1 MLTRA
6 NSTFDGPLAPLRRGF
21 LYALLRRVTALSR
34 AWCLRR
40 SPYPLDSSF
49 SKPIRV
55 ALALR
60 RNCDDRLGKHFSTR
74 TQGVPPKRTA
84 VPGWVRA
91 GHSTPGAA
99 ERAPQSGA
107 KSFAIACR
115 WEPRNGKPAN
125 QHCAEPLVSMS
136 YFRRCG
142 ANAAMDFAQRGP
154 PWGAGLGGSSGA

>member
-1 MLTRA
+1 MSEELGCLEGVGEAGGDAVVSGNGPTKAA
-6 NSTFDGPLAPLRRGF
+6 NLLCSLAPTQLSMAPLAPLRRGF

-84 VPGWVRA
+84 VPG
-91 GHSTPGAA
+91 
-99 ERAPQSGA
+99 
-107 KSFAIACR
+107 
-115 WEPRNGKPAN
+115 
-125 QHCAEPLVSMS
+125 
-136 YFRRCG
+136 
-142 ANAAMDFAQRGP
+142 
-154 PWGAGLGGSSGA
+154 